1 MNSSSL
7 PSPSFRTSESDGGGS
22 LMKLVAIVVVVLLCV
37 GLVGWL
43 MSRSGCGRS
52 KKHHHHHNPPTPTP
66 TPHATQQAPPAFQH
80 SQQAPPAFQH
90 SQQAPPAMM
99 QPSQAPAMMQ
109 SGPAMLQPNEG
120 DSLMNGTG
128 RFSNGATVMFFGENC
143 GHCTAAKP
151 AMLRAMASMP
161 GSLVVLVD
169 AAKFQ
174 PVLKKFG
181 VTGIPHIVYIK
192 GGKILK
198 TYSGDRSEASF
209 KDFIK
214 GVLMNTVDRMPSDPF
229 Q

>member
-66 TPHATQQAPPAFQH
+66 PPHATQQAPPAFQH
-80 SQQAPPAFQH
+80 SQQAPPA
-90 SQQAPPAMM
+90 
-99 QPSQAPAMMQ
+99 MMQ

-120 DSLMNGTG
+120 NSLMNGTG

-181 VTGIPHIVYIK
+181 VSGIPHIVYIK

>member
-52 KKHHHHHNPPTPTP
+52 KKHHHHHKPQPTPTP
-66 TPHATQQAPPAFQH
+66 PPHATQQAPPAFQH

-99 QPSQAPAMMQ
+99 Q

-120 DSLMNGTG
+120 NSLMNGTG

-181 VTGIPHIVYIK
+181 VSGIPHIVYIK

>member
-1 MNSSSL
+1 
-7 PSPSFRTSESDGGGS
+7 
-22 LMKLVAIVVVVLLCV
+22 
-37 GLVGWL
+37 
-43 MSRSGCGRS
+43 
-52 KKHHHHHNPPTPTP
+52 
-66 TPHATQQAPPAFQH
+66 
-80 SQQAPPAFQH
+80 
-90 SQQAPPAMM
+90 MM

>member
-52 KKHHHHHNPPTPTP
+52 KKHHHHHNPQPQLQP
-66 TPHATQQAPPAFQH
+66 PPAFQH
-80 SQQAPPAFQH
+80 SQQAPQ
-90 SQQAPPAMM
+90 AMM
-99 QPSQAPAMMQ
+99 HPGQAMMHPGQAMMQ

-181 VTGIPHIVYIK
+181 VSGIPHIVYIK

>member
-7 PSPSFRTSESDGGGS
+7 PSPSFRQSGGDGDS
-22 LMKLVAIVVVVLLCV
+22 LIKLVAIVLVVLLCV
-37 GLVGWL
+37 GFVGWL

-52 KKHHHHHNPPTPTP
+52 RKHHHHHNPPTPQE
-66 TPHATQQAPPAFQH
+66 TQQAR
-80 SQQAPPAFQH
+80 PAFQH

-99 QPSQAPAMMQ
+99 QPRPAMMQ
-109 SGPAMLQPNEG
+109 PSQAMVQPGQAMLQPNEG

-161 GSLVVLVD
+161 DSLVVLVD

-181 VTGIPHIVYIK
+181 VSGIPHIVYIK

-214 GVLMNTVDRMPSDPF
+214 GVLMNTVDRMHSDPF

>member
-37 GLVGWL
+37 GFVGWL

-52 KKHHHHHNPPTPTP
+52 KKHHHHHKPQPS
-66 TPHATQQAPPAFQH
+66 ATQQAPPAFQH

>member
-37 GLVGWL
+37 GFVGWL

-66 TPHATQQAPPAFQH
+66 TPHAT
-80 SQQAPPAFQH
+80 QQAPPAFQH

>member
-52 KKHHHHHNPPTPTP
+52 KKP
-66 TPHATQQAPPAFQH
+66 TPHATQQAPPAFQQPPAFQH
-80 SQQAPPAFQH
+80 SQQAPPAFQY
-90 SQQAPPAMM
+90 SQQAP
-99 QPSQAPAMMQ
+99 PAMMQ

-181 VTGIPHIVYIK
+181 VSGIPHIVYIK

>member
-7 PSPSFRTSESDGGGS
+7 PSPSFRTSGDDGGS
-22 LMKLVAIVVVVLLCV
+22 VMKLVAIVLVVLLCV
-37 GLVGWL
+37 GLIGWL

-52 KKHHHHHNPPTPTP
+52 RKHHHHHNPPTPSP
-66 TPHATQQAPPAFQH
+66 QETQQARPAFQH

-99 QPSQAPAMMQ
+99 QPRPAMMQ
-109 SGPAMLQPNEG
+109 HGSAMLQPNEA
-120 DSLMNGTG
+120 DSLMNSTG

-151 AMLRAMASMP
+151 AMLKAMASMP
-161 GSLVVLVD
+161 DSLVVLVD

-174 PVLKKFG
+174 AVLKKFG
-181 VTGIPHIVYIK
+181 VSGIPHIVYIK